1 MLFSCVLFLIDAAN
15 VLQIVTYTL
24 LKIVKI
30 DGDNLSLG
38 PRIAAVIW
46 E

>member
-30 DGDNLSLG
+30 
-38 PRIAAVIW
+38 W
-46 E
+46 EGHAHE